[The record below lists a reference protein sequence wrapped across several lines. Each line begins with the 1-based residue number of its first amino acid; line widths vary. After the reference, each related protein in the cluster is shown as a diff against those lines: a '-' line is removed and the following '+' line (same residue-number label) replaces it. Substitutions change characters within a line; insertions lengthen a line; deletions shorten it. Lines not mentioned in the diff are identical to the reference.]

1 MTVPVL
7 TLISGTIVA
16 QGLAYGA
23 RPVLTRLFTPE
34 DFGFLALYVASV
46 SVLASVAT
54 GRYEDAAMLPES
66 DEEAWTLVRLALGL
80 SLIVALATLIL
91 VPFRAGIAD
100 VLGNHEVAPFLAL
113 VPFGVFAVC
122 WGRTLEVWVTRRSRF
137 RTISGARIT
146 QTSVSAPT
154 QLAAGVAGTGPFGL
168 IAGQLAG
175 TIASALVLAFSA
187 LRNRVANTQ
196 GQIATLAR
204 RYYRF
209 PLFSMPSGFLNALSM
224 QLPAFVLLAV
234 FSAEAAGFFGVAYS
248 ALAVPMQLVGAS
260 VARVFFVRS
269 AEANREGALR
279 ALTEQVA
286 KRLALF
292 GAFPLAAMMVVGPAA
307 FEVVFGE
314 EWREAGVYAQILA
327 PWMFLTFVGSPLS
340 SLFDVLERQAT
351 EFGLNALLFVLRVA
365 ALAIGGMQ
373 GGAIGALIG
382 FCSVSAVFWLGQS
395 VMLLRWSDV
404 SWAAS
409 LSLLVRPVLLSLLP
423 IVPLVLLARSDAS
436 NVALLIS
443 AAGLAVVYLGLVY
456 RFGRYAS

>member
-1 MTVPVL
+1 MAVPVL
-7 TLISGTIVA
+7 TLISGTVVA
-16 QGLAYGA
+16 QGIAYGA
-23 RPVLTRLFTPE
+23 RPILTRLFTPE
-34 DFGFLALYVASV
+34 DFGFLALYAASV

-66 DEEAWTLVRLALGL
+66 DDEAWTLVRLALGL
-80 SLIVALATLIL
+80 SLVVAFATIFL
-91 VPFRAGIAD
+91 VPFRTGIAN
-100 VLGNHEVAPFLAL
+100 VIGNHEVAPFLAL
-113 VPFGVFAVC
+113 VPFGVLAVC

-137 RTISGARIT
+137 GTISGARIT

-154 QLAAGVAGTGPFGL
+154 QLAAGAAGVGPFGL
-168 IAGQLAG
+168 IAGHLAG
-175 TIASALVLAFSA
+175 SAASALVLVSSA
-187 LRNRVANTQ
+187 LRNRVANTR
-196 GQIATLAR
+196 GQTATLAR
-204 RYYRF
+204 RYHRF

-224 QLPAFVLLAV
+224 QLPAFVLLAMYSV
-234 FSAEAAGFFGVAYS
+234 EAAGFFGVAFS
-248 ALAVPMQLVGAS
+248 ALGVPMHLVGAS

-269 AEANREGALR
+269 AEANREGTLR
-279 ALTEQVA
+279 SLTEHVA

-307 FEVVFGE
+307 FVVVFGE

-395 VMLLRWSDV
+395 VLLLRWADV

-409 LSLLVRPVLLSLLP
+409 LSLLVRPVLLSLIP
-423 IVPLVLLARSDAS
+423 IVPLMLLSQSDAS
-436 NVALLIS
+436 DVILLVVA
-443 AAGLAVVYLGLVY
+443 AALTFVYMGLVY
-456 RFGRYAS
+456 RFGRDAS